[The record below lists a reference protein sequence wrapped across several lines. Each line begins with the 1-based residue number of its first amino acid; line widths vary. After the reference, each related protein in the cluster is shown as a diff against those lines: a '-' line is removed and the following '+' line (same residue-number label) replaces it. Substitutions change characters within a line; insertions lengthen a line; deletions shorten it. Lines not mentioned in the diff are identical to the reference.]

1 MTDALAHVHETLE
14 SVATVEMTP
23 PHPPRTETP
32 EYRRAHSFLINR
44 KNAPCH
50 ICGVTKRTLKNAAK
64 NPYGATQMETHHYPI
79 ERSLV
84 DACDPAKVHRDFPQ
98 VYDRASLLA
107 FVDSPANLLVLC
119 DQCHRSPER
128 GIHHL
133 LTQDWIVQRY
143 LVTGYQVAATA
154 RDAAAVLA
162 RDEHLVPS
170 VPAGMEGTS
179 AA

>member
-1 MTDALAHVHETLE
+1 MTDSILAHVHETDE

-23 PHPPRTETP
+23 PHDKRTETP
-32 EYRRAHSFLINR
+32 EYKKAHSFLINR
-44 KNAPCH
+44 RNAACH
-50 ICGVTKRTLKNAAK
+50 ICGVTKRTLRNPAK
-64 NPYGATQMETHHYPI
+64 NVMHSAQMETHHYPI

-98 VYDRASLLA
+98 VYDKPSLMA
-107 FVDSPANLLVLC
+107 FVDTPANLLVLC
-119 DQCHRSPER
+119 DVCHRSLEH

-143 LVTGYQVAATA
+143 LYAQYRVVASKA
-154 RDAAAVLA
+154 DAAAVMA
-162 RDEHLVPS
+162 ADEKIEETV
-170 VPAGMEGTS
+170 